1 MHICAHEQQTKRK
14 LWL

>member
-1 MHICAHEQQTKRK
+1 MHICGHEQQTKRK